1 MSDTTKPNMPKVE
14 EKSENKLS
22 LTYSHNVGQ
31 VVILDPHHDAVFGD
45 IGEGGPNYRD
55 VGWLGT
61 VALMMKTQIGLGVL
75 SIPAVF
81 DVLGMIPGIIC
92 LLVIAIIT
100 TWSDYMVGAFKL
112 RHPEVYGIDDVG
124 RLLFGNIGR
133 EVMGVAYVLYW
144 IFVAGSGM
152 LSISIAFNALSTH
165 GACTAVFVVVAAIIG
180 FIFCSIQTLGRI
192 TWLAW
197 VGVIA
202 IISAILTLTVAVGV
216 GGRPA
221 AAPQTGPWKSDYKIV
236 GSPTFEDAISAISS
250 LIFAYA
256 GTPGFF
262 PIASEMRD
270 PRLFT
275 RSLIICQSIVTA
287 IYIAIG
293 VVVYYFCGSYVASPA
308 LGSAGVTM
316 KKVCYGLALPGLCV
330 STILLSHLPAKYVF
344 LRILRGTKHV
354 TQNTAIHWVTWFG
367 CTASTIIISYIIAI
381 AIPVFG
387 GLVSLIGALL
397 GTLLSFQPYGCMW
410 LYDNWHGER
419 TRKWTLMVAWCIF
432 VIVSGMFLMVAG
444 TYGSVVSIIDS
455 YNSDGGT
462 SAWSCADNSGSV
474 KR

>member
-1 MSDTTKPNMPKVE
+1 MSQESSKIT
-14 EKSENKLS
+14 EKDGGEIGQVHSR
-22 LTYSHNVGQ
+22 NVGE
-31 VVILDPHHDAVFGD
+31 VEDIDPPHDAVFGD
-45 IGEGGPNYRD
+45 IGAGGPNYRN

-81 DVLGMIPGIIC
+81 DTLGMIPGIIC
-92 LLVIAIIT
+92 LLAIGAIT
-100 TWSDYMVGAFKL
+100 TWSDYMVGVFKIK
-112 RHPEVYGIDDVG
+112 HPEVYGIDDVG
-124 RLLFGNIGR
+124 RLLFGPLGR
-133 EVMGVAYVLYW
+133 EVFGVAYVLYW

-165 GACTAVFVVVAAIIG
+165 GACTAVFVAVAAALG
-180 FIFCSIQTLGRI
+180 FIFASVQTLGRI

-197 VGVIA
+197 VGVGG
-202 IISAILTLTVAVGV
+202 IITSILVLTVAVGV
-216 GGRPA
+216 QDRPA
-221 AAPQTGPWKSDYKIV
+221 AAPQTGTWSSDYKTTS
-236 GSPTFEDAISAISS
+236 SPSFTGGISAISS
-250 LIFAYA
+250 LVFAFA

-262 PIASEMRD
+262 PIVAEMRD
-270 PRLFT
+270 PRRYT
-275 RSLIICQSIVTA
+275 RALIICQTTVTS

-293 VVVYYFCGSYVASPA
+293 IVVYFFCGSFVASPA

-344 LRILRGTKHV
+344 IRLLRGTKHLS
-354 TQNTAIHWVTWFG
+354 QNTMIHWATWLS
-367 CTASTIIISYIIAI
+367 CTAGTIIISYIIAS

-419 TRKWTLMVAWCIF
+419 NTRWMLMVGWCGF
-432 VIVSGMFLMVAG
+432 VILIGTFIMIAG
-444 TYGSVVSIIDS
+444 TYGSVVGIIDS
-455 YNSDGGT
+455 YSVSGGS

-474 KR
+474 